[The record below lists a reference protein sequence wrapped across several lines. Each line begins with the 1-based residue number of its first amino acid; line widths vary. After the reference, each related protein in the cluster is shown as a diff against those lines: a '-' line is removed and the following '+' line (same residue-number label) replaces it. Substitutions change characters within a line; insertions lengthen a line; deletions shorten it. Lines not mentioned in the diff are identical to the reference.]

1 MSVLNINRNTSNPEN
16 NTSSPYT
23 TSAPTTLLDWR
34 IIVSVSFVFF
44 VLWIC
49 ALGITQWQCSAS
61 FVSPCYLFHLVF
73 WLPLIGLSIFSLAFG
88 FVLVQWAQ
96 NEAKKAKLANLMYQH
111 YDPDNAEL
119 VLPYVSQIALQ
130 LAKSEHMRGLDT
142 LTVTGSSGNS
152 GGAKQELNIN
162 PLQDTPIILEEIFK
176 HKED

>member
-1 MSVLNINRNTSNPEN
+1 
-16 NTSSPYT
+16 
-23 TSAPTTLLDWR
+23 
-34 IIVSVSFVFF
+34 
-44 VLWIC
+44 
-49 ALGITQWQCSAS
+49 
-61 FVSPCYLFHLVF
+61 
-73 WLPLIGLSIFSLAFG
+73 LPLIGVSIFSLAFG
-88 FVLVQWAQ
+88 FVLIQWAQ

-142 LTVTGSSGNS
+142 LTVTGSSGGNS
-152 GGAKQELNIN
+152 GGKQELNIN